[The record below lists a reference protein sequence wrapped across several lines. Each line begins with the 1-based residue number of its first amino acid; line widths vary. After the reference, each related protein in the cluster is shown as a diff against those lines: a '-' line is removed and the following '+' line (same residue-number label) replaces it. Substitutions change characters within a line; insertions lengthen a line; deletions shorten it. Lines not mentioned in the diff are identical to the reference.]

1 MRDRTRINP
10 RSNKVEPG
18 SNQGRTKA
26 KPGSNQTQLCLLVA
40 PWRGA
45 KTRKK
50 TQKHSGNA
58 GSNQDR
64 PRIEP
69 GSTQDRTRINPGS
82 NHDRRA
88 IRPGQTQDRTRSNQD
103 RTRVEHRPNQD
114 GTKTKRA
121 LDAPKRGSRTE
132 QNLEPNSPQVPACL
146 DPGFSLWFPKYV
158 RAEFTP
164 GLALG
169 RDLFQPE
176 STRTKP
182 ELTC

>member
-1 MRDRTRINP
+1 MNQDQPRIEPGTTEDRSRINQDRTR
-10 RSNKVEPG
+10 VEPRP
-18 SNQGRTKA
+18 NYV
-26 KPGSNQTQLCLLVA
+26 GSNQTQLCLLVA

-45 KTRKK
+45 KTRKT
-50 TQKHSGNA
+50 TQKHSGSA

-69 GSTQDRTRINPGS
+69 GSTQDRTRVNPGS

-114 GTKTKRA
+114 GTKTKRV

-158 RAEFTP
+158 VHSWF
-164 GLALG
+164 GLGSGPISA
-169 RDLFQPE
+169 RFDQD
-176 STRTKP
+176 
-182 ELTC
+182 